1 MEENKTENISKEIIC
16 IKSTS
21 NKPRGDGDL
30 SQISISEFLSYLKTA
45 YQVQDS
51 VEDLLME
58 GGMNEAV
65 EWLKSKEAEFSRKG
79 KSLAVQTSNSLL
91 QRGNGDEKKEAVQQ
105 SKRKNSTINVMH
117 DSDILKKKLSEVLS
131 EGLLDSVLPYL
142 MQGNHPVKKCMSCN
156 SSVKNAEKTTSHSAV
171 LTVSNSISNDR
182 LIRRKSSGDTSSS
195 SNKVT
200 ITKTESEVE
209 IHVCDEVKN
218 MKKTF
223 VCNQK
228 LLVDKM
234 GYFAE
239 VTLGQRL
246 EDMDISV
253 HCDIGIFEWLMQWV
267 KKDSLLEA
275 DWPQLDSQCVIPILV
290 SAAFLQME
298 PLLQDCLLFC
308 HEHMNEILRNNTN
321 LSCLNDS
328 VLTRLAAMY
337 TNTEVESIKDRKDK
351 IQSRLFAKLIQSLAE
366 PEPESVRG
374 HWCSLA
380 RIFRCEKCQ
389 QLITPN
395 VAAKIPCIPA
405 CMRLQHDGSIIS
417 LHTRDSNWN
426 INDYIIELQRNLK
439 TWRKVYWRLWGKS
452 HFLYCVTCKRYF
464 PTNQIGWCRYH
475 PDTPQFFTLDAQKAP
490 LPIGRYPCC
499 GERAYRFQLLEN
511 YSACQFRQHTISLD
525 DVRQSAI
532 FSMLESYRHLIEE
545 ESPQLLFPERLTR
558 LVARD
563 SSISSEKFVCKE
575 SFWWDG
581 FEIIPPRPKMG
592 LLSSFANRGGCV
604 DTESIA
610 SDDSTTEE
618 LTEDETIS
626 SASLGSEEGSAESNP
641 PPKKA
646 VIRKTKKQNEGKMLW
661 QHNLSARSNQ
671 DIQRAYEENVLKE
684 MTVILSRKT
693 INDAV
698 GRNPRI
704 TGRNPTPLGGIWTRL
719 ETDWRESL
727 NQRDQMK
734 TKSLIANSKL
744 VKPRSRF

>member
-558 LVARD
+558 LVARGRPRENAGNYFEAKKD
-563 SSISSEKFVCKE
+563 LSDLVQFGLVEKGNV
-575 SFWWDG
+575 
-581 FEIIPPRPKMG
+581 
-592 LLSSFANRGGCV
+592 
-604 DTESIA
+604 
-610 SDDSTTEE
+610 STF
-618 LTEDETIS
+618 
-626 SASLGSEEGSAESNP
+626 
-641 PPKKA
+641 KYY
-646 VIRKTKKQNEGKMLW
+646 
-661 QHNLSARSNQ
+661 
-671 DIQRAYEENVLKE
+671 IQ
-684 MTVILSRKT
+684 
-693 INDAV
+693 
-698 GRNPRI
+698 
-704 TGRNPTPLGGIWTRL
+704 
-719 ETDWRESL
+719 
-727 NQRDQMK
+727 
-734 TKSLIANSKL
+734 
-744 VKPRSRF
+744 